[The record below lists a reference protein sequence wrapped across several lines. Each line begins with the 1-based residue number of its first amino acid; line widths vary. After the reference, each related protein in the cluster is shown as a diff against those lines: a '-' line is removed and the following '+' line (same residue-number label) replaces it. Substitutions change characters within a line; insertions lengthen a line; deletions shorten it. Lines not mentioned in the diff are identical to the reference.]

1 MPINYRVN
9 KMHLAALTRG
19 ADGGA
24 DAGLSCGMLS
34 CNNAGAAEC
43 LTQQPVPASVP
54 GLSGVLQGVALHG
67 PHHSARLP
75 ARSLR
80 ALPPELGSWALPHP
94 QPGLMAHI
102 RGDPVFLGKC
112 LWTFLQGT
120 AGLRY
125 GTQDI
130 KLSLDR
136 QGSKC

>member
-1 MPINYRVN
+1 
-9 KMHLAALTRG
+9 MHLAALTRG

-34 CNNAGAAEC
+34 CNTAGAAERLAWAAGPSIGPGSERGPAGGGSARAPPQRPAAC
-43 LTQQPVPASVP
+43 TLPASRASGA
-54 GLSGVLQGVALHG
+54 GL
-67 PHHSARLP
+67 
-75 ARSLR
+75 
-80 ALPPELGSWALPHP
+80 LGSAASTAWAHGTH
-94 QPGLMAHI
+94 Q
-102 RGDPVFLGKC
+102 RRSVFLGKC